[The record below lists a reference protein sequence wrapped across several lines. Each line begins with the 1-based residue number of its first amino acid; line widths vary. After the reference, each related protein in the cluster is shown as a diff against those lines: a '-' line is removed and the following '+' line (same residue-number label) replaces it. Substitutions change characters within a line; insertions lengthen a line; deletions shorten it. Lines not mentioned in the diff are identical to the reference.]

1 MMKNNEL
8 NSNYPMLLD
17 CPWLWDVKVM
27 HNWRNTFINIEGN
40 DIVHI
45 IATLALVSQPKRGL
59 AKVQAKSETQESHFM
74 MSRVWENVKEWT
86 PTLPS
91 ELPLWELESKWTSKS
106 S

>member
-1 MMKNNEL
+1 
-8 NSNYPMLLD
+8 
-17 CPWLWDVKVM
+17 
-27 HNWRNTFINIEGN
+27 
-40 DIVHI
+40 
-45 IATLALVSQPKRGL
+45 
-59 AKVQAKSETQESHFM
+59 VQAKSETQESHFM